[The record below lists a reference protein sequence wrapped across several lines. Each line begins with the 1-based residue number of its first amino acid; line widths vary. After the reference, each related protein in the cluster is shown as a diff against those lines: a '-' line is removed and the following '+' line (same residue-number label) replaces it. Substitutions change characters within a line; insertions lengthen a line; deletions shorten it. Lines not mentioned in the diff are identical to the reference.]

1 MTEPQ
6 PVRSGSEWSLIQST
20 LGPYKRRGI
29 GVLALVILD
38 TVFASLGVGM
48 VFPVFQALLAPSHNS
63 PLLNQI
69 MPALEGMGPDSRLV
83 FVAVF
88 TVAIFGFKAGVTMLT
103 TVSSNAFLQELRFY
117 WVGRIGEYYLLGSHR
132 RVSGKKPGELLN
144 DWFNETLAATRFFQS
159 SIAFLSSALLVI
171 ALVLIGTLV
180 DWRVMLGMVVVGGLI
195 ALLARRSLF
204 GGSARLSKIKVAL
217 NQSVSSNMIENLTHV
232 RDLKLLQAEALR
244 LASLRQH
251 CDSLAKAVLKGA
263 VLAEVP
269 RVAGEFLAVLA
280 LMVFVV
286 VSVKALNQPPAEILP
301 LMAFFFIAFYR
312 LVSAASTAA
321 AARVKAL
328 NELHS
333 LDVIN
338 QLLSRSIER
347 EDVQE
352 GTPLVAL
359 RGDIQLRDIHFAYDI
374 NQPVLSGVT
383 ATIPYGKTTLLV
395 GPSGSGK
402 STLLDLLMRLEVPWH
417 GAIEVMGQT
426 ASAYRLADWRR
437 QFGYVSQE
445 ATLFNGDIAMNL
457 RLANPDAS
465 DTEMAQAC
473 HLAGAEAFIAALPNG
488 YATVVGDRGFSLS
501 GGQRKR
507 IAIAR
512 ALIRKPS
519 VLILDEAT
527 TSFEQSLEQ
536 SMLSALRKAMPDL
549 TIIQVTHRLAHQEG
563 VDWVV
568 ALQGGKI
575 VTEGAWENTQ
585 SCLAPMYET
594 S

>member
-1 MTEPQ
+1 MTKSP
-6 PVRSGSEWSLIQST
+6 PDRSGNEWSLIQSA

-29 GVLALVILD
+29 GVLALVMLD
-38 TVFASLGVGM
+38 TAFASLGVGM
-48 VFPVFQALLAPSHNS
+48 VFPVVQALLAPTHDS
-63 PLLNQI
+63 PLLSQVI
-69 MPALEGMGPDSRLV
+69 PILGGMSPDSRLV

-88 TVAIFGFKAGVTMLT
+88 TVAIFGLKAGITMMT
-103 TVSSNAFLQELRFY
+103 TVSTNKFLQELRFY
-117 WVGRIGEYYLLGSHR
+117 WVRLIGEYFLLGSHR
-132 RVSGKKPGELLN
+132 RVSGRKPGELLN

-159 SIAFLSSALLVI
+159 SIAFLSSTLLVL
-171 ALVLIGTLV
+171 ALVILGLIV
-180 DWRVMLGMVVVGGLI
+180 DWRVMSGMVVVGGLI

-204 GGSARLSKIKVAL
+204 GGSARLSKTKVAL

-232 RDLKLLQAEALR
+232 RDLKLLQAEAPR
-244 LASLRQH
+244 LASLQQL
-251 CDSLAKAVLKGA
+251 CDSLAKTFLKGA
-263 VLAEVP
+263 VLAEIP
-269 RVAGEFLAVLA
+269 RVAGEFLAVFA
-280 LMVFVV
+280 LMAIVV
-286 VSVKALNQPPAEILP
+286 VSVKALNQPPAETLP

-312 LVSAASTAA
+312 LVGAASTAA

-333 LDVIN
+333 LDVITK
-338 QLLSRSIER
+338 LLSHSTEH
-347 EDVQE
+347 ENTDQ
-352 GTPLVAL
+352 GLPLDEIC
-359 RGDIQLRDIHFAYDI
+359 GDIQLCDIHYAYGIDH
-374 NQPVLSGVT
+374 PVLSGVT

-402 STLLDLLMRLEVPWH
+402 STLLDLMMRLDVPRQ
-417 GAIEVMGQT
+417 GDVEVMGRT

-445 ATLFNGDIAMNL
+445 AALFNGDITMNL
-457 RLANPDAS
+457 RLANPGAS
-465 DTEMAQAC
+465 DTEMASAC
-473 HLAGAEAFIAALPNG
+473 RLAGADAFIAALPNG
-488 YATVVGDRGFSLS
+488 YATVVGERGYSLS

-536 SMLSALRKAMPDL
+536 SMLSALREAMPGL
-549 TIIQVTHRLAHQEG
+549 TIIQVTHRLVRQEG
-563 VDWVV
+563 VDWVI

-575 VTEGAWENTQ
+575 VAEGTWENTQ
-585 SCLAPMYET
+585 KCLAPMYEN